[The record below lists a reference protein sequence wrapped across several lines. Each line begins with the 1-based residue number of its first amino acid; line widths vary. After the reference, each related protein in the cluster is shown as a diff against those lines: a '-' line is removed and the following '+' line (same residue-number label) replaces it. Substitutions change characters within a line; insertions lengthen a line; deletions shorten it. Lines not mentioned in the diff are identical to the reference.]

1 MQTGCVYIVTNTVNS
16 KVYIGKT
23 IHFDR
28 RVNSHKR
35 ANNSAPYLHN
45 AIKKHGIDKFDF
57 IILENNIPTKY
68 LDVREMFWIEQI
80 ECVAPKGY
88 NLTQG
93 GEGGIPSDESRQK
106 MSKSQKGRTFS
117 DEHKRKLSEAGKGKK
132 HTNKSK
138 RKMSESKKGKTYSDE
153 HKRKISES
161 KKGKKHT
168 DEHKRKISEANKGN
182 TNGSGN
188 KGKRRIKK
196 SSPGQIYL
204 Y

>member
-1 MQTGCVYIVTNTVNS
+1 MKTGCIYIVTNQVNS
-16 KVYIGKT
+16 KVYVGQT
-23 IHFDR
+23 IDFYQ

-80 ECVAPKGY
+80 DCVAPKGY

-93 GEGGIPSDESRQK
+93 GEGGIPSDETRQK

-117 DEHKRKLSEAGKGKK
+117 DEHKRKISKSQKGRTFSDEHKHKISESKKGR
-132 HTNKSK
+132 TFSDESK
-138 RKMSESKKGKTYSDE
+138 RKMSESKKGKKHTNES
-153 HKRKISES
+153 KRKMSES
-161 KKGKKHT
+161 KKG
-168 DEHKRKISEANKGN
+168 N
-182 TNGSGN
+182 TNASGK

-196 SSPGQIYL
+196 SSPGQFNL
-204 Y
+204 F